1 MIWFFAFT
9 SLGVA
14 VFLFLCT
21 LHELRELGWKSWLST
36 LGSLTVM
43 FLLAKGQPRGEPI

>member
-21 LHELRELGWKSWLST
+21 MRELRQLGWRGWLST
-36 LGSLTVM
+36 LGSLAMTL
-43 FLLAKGQPRGEPI
+43 FLAKEQWKLERA